1 MFSLFLSLLTSFLF
15 ICPSP
20 GANYGNSYI
29 DNDNDS
35 NKKGVLEGKKYMKN
49 CALVSSFQITFY
61 FSHPPSPFVLL
72 LFFLSFLASTFL
84 FRLLSTPFSIQ
95 LSILKAFNIVSS
107 SAITK
112 AIATMIT
119 ITISIII
126 KCIVMGP
133 TLS

>member
-1 MFSLFLSLLTSFLF
+1 MFSLFLSLLTSVLF
-15 ICPSP
+15 ISPSP
-20 GANYGNSYI
+20 GNNFGNSYI

-35 NKKGVLEGKKYMKN
+35 NKNEVLAERNCMKN

-61 FSHPPSPFVLL
+61 FSHPPSPFFLL
-72 LFFLSFLASTFL
+72 LFFLSFLLSTIL

-95 LSILKAFNIVSS
+95 LTILRAFNIVSS

-112 AIATMIT
+112 AIATTIT

-133 TLS
+133 NLS